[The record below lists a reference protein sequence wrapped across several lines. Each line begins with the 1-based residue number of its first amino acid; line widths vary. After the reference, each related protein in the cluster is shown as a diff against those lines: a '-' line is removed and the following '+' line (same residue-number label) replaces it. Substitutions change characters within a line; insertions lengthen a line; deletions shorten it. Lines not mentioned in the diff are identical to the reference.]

1 MCCINVIDPKPR
13 SLSCS
18 SAGKWPYYW
27 TYYHPSYCAYNCWVF
42 GLWMWEARSC
52 HPYRYEFLC
61 WRSSWGN
68 ENITPFWTVAVY
80 LCVGNNKRHVFYMI
94 VSAFFFSCK
103 KGCSTIACR
112 YFIYILQDD
121 MRCNCKE
128 GQTQSFAFLPIF
140 FLDSVPW
147 LLRTLLYSSLCDN
160 VYYSCRCLLLG
171 KKCLVGVG
179 ILGICI
185 PILRQSTSVQDELKG
200 EKVPSHRFRS
210 WLCLMMVC
218 MQSHSRFTISL
229 LIQFCFCGHTLA
241 EVDVLFGQIL
251 RIPLLILL
259 DILLRG
265 RYILTGNSTTDRQVC

>member
-1 MCCINVIDPKPR
+1 MSTWRQHSFSNVILRKTAPWRELPFSWIWYTAKPTNGNVYDASVRKYRIGIQQMQDLSCLLVMCCINVIDPKPR

-68 ENITPFWTVAVY
+68 ENITPFRTVAVY

-112 YFIYILQDD
+112 YSYIFSKMIGGAIVKKDKLKVLLFFQFSFLIVSPDCWEHYCTAVYVTMFI
-121 MRCNCKE
+121 
-128 GQTQSFAFLPIF
+128 TPA
-140 FLDSVPW
+140 
-147 LLRTLLYSSLCDN
+147 
-160 VYYSCRCLLLG
+160 
-171 KKCLVGVG
+171 GV
-179 ILGICI
+179 C
-185 PILRQSTSVQDELKG
+185 
-200 EKVPSHRFRS
+200 
-210 WLCLMMVC
+210 C
-218 MQSHSRFTISL
+218 
-229 LIQFCFCGHTLA
+229 
-241 EVDVLFGQIL
+241 
-251 RIPLLILL
+251 
-259 DILLRG
+259 
-265 RYILTGNSTTDRQVC
+265 